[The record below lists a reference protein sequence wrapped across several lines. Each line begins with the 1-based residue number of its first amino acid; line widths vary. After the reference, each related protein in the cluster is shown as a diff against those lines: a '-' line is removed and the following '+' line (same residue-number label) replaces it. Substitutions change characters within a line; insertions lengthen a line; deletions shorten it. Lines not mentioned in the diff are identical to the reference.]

1 MSFKEAGPRDAGG
14 GADRGAGGAGGGGRV
29 RPPRRTFVV
38 SEVSELTPQLIRVVA
53 EGDLQNWQTGA
64 PGGHFKLFAPQIG
77 EDPAM
82 RTYTPRHVDAERGRL
97 TVDFALHADG
107 PATAWVRRAAPGEEI
122 QISGMARA
130 GYAPSESSSWTVFIA
145 DQSALPAVAA
155 IAEALPSG
163 YRAKALIEIPT
174 TAEELELASDAE
186 LEISWI
192 VESGA
197 PCEQLVAA
205 ALALALPEGEG
216 EIWVGCEADSMREIR
231 RHLLHELGLSPRS
244 LHTRAYWKHDVAN
257 HPDHDTGEEIS

>member
-1 MSFKEAGPRDAGG
+1 MSFQEAGQRRA
-14 GADRGAGGAGGGGRV
+14 GGGRV

-38 SEVSELTPQLIRVVA
+38 SEVSQLTPQLIRVVA
-53 EGDLQNWQTGA
+53 DGDLQNWQTGA
-64 PGGHFKLFAPQIG
+64 PGGHFKLFAPQAG

-82 RTYTPRHVDAERGRL
+82 RTYTPRHVDADAGRL

-107 PATAWVRRAAPGEEI
+107 PATAWVRAAAPGEEI

-130 GYAPSESSSWTVFIA
+130 GYAPSQTAGWTVFIA

-155 IAEALPSG
+155 ITEGLPAGYEAH
-163 YRAKALIEIPT
+163 ALIEIPT
-174 TAEELELASDAE
+174 AAEELELASDAD
-186 LEISWI
+186 LDISWI

-205 ALALALPEGEG
+205 ALALELPEGEG
-216 EIWVGCEADSMREIR
+216 DIWVGCEADSMREIR
-231 RHLLHELGLSPRS
+231 RHLLHKLGLSPKS

-257 HPDHDTGEEIS
+257 HSDHDTGEEIS